1 MDKLIQ
7 RIRTMDEQ
15 RFKNLIFVMKALAIL
30 FVMVYFF
37 YDPIFPYA
45 LEFGDWLISP
55 HIFMYASLVLA
66 CIFYFGAYRL
76 EYYRNLHITSKQRKL
91 TKEQKSKQR
100 KFIFT
105 GLGVLIVLL
114 VLSST
119 YVISQLQ
126 KANIQDD
133 PMIKANAEY
142 KRLKDH
148 GCVLV
153 NHRIK
158 YNADLQP
165 VIVRKNINSDDVKY
179 LNDSVSVSLRPLDK
193 GQGQVKVEYQC
204 SNGESLYSPYRF
216 RDLMK

>member
-1 MDKLIQ
+1 
-7 RIRTMDEQ
+7 
-15 RFKNLIFVMKALAIL
+15 MKALAFL
-30 FVMVYFF
+30 FLMVYFF

-45 LEFGDWLISP
+45 LELGDWLFSQ
-55 HIFMYASLVLA
+55 HIFMYGSLVLA
-66 CIFYFGAYRL
+66 CIFYFGAYCL
-76 EYYRNLHITSKQRKL
+76 VYYRNLHITSKQQTL

-100 KFIFT
+100 KFLFT

-119 YVISQLQ
+119 YVISQLE

-142 KRLKDH
+142 KQLKDQ

-153 NHRIK
+153 NHQIK

-165 VIVRKNINSDDVKY
+165 IIVRKNVNSDDVKY
-179 LNDSVSVSLRPLDK
+179 LNNSVSVSLRPLENGK
-193 GQGQVKVEYQC
+193 GQIKVEYQC
-204 SNGESLYSPYRF
+204 SNGESLYSVYRF